1 MGINHLLNGMI
12 LQVPLF
18 LWGISIHLPHWAR
31 HGVRGPQATQFTS
44 PLWAK
49 SLGFGLGKHLG
60 GWRYDVGGPQ
70 KHTIQTPH
78 LHLRRYDWKIRECVT
93 WKFLIHISTF
103 PAEHVWNRSQQFW
116 KFLELPEQ
124 NSPIWS
130 KIRLKPCKI
139 SSKYRK
145 NKLVVA
151 WAFDCRFSVSWC
163 VTNSFTSTGGWHAG
177 SLTLHIYASYV

>member
-78 LHLRRYDWKIRECVT
+78 LHLRRYDWKIRKCVT
-93 WKFLIHISTF
+93 WKFLIHIFTF
-103 PAEHVWNRSQQFW
+103 PKYMLNISEIEANSFGNSWNFQNTIHLFGVKSVWNRAKSHPNIA
-116 KFLELPEQ
+116 K
-124 NSPIWS
+124 
-130 KIRLKPCKI
+130 
-139 SSKYRK
+139 
-145 NKLVVA
+145 
-151 WAFDCRFSVSWC
+151 
-163 VTNSFTSTGGWHAG
+163 TNWWLLGP
-177 SLTLHIYASYV
+177 LTAASA